1 MTIANLAQ
9 PQWTT
14 DEDATLRNMAGLASP
29 EQISARI
36 GRTPLA
42 VKNRARVLG
51 IRLCTGGPRARF
63 APVVKARALSMLA
76 AGQTLR
82 ATAEA
87 VGASFATVW
96 RWQQAAKE
104 QHP

>member
-1 MTIANLAQ
+1 MTLANLSA
-9 PQWTT
+9 PPWTPA
-14 DEDATLRNMAGLASP
+14 EDAILRKSAGLLSP
-29 EQISARI
+29 EQIGART
-36 GRTPLA
+36 GRTPKA
-42 VKNRARVLG
+42 VKERARVLG

-87 VGASFATVW
+87 VGASFVTVW
-96 RWQQAAKE
+96 RWKQQAEESA
-104 QHP
+104 

>member
-9 PQWTT
+9 PQWTP

-29 EQISARI
+29 EQIGART
-36 GRTPLA
+36 GRTPKA
-42 VKNRARVLG
+42 VKERARALG

-87 VGASFATVW
+87 VGASFVTVW
-96 RWQQAAKE
+96 RWKQQAEGSA
-104 QHP
+104 

>member
-1 MTIANLAQ
+1 MTYINLAQ
-9 PQWTT
+9 PQWT
-14 DEDATLRNMAGLASP
+14 DAEDATLRQMAGLLSP
-29 EQISARI
+29 EQIGARL
-36 GRTPLA
+36 GRTPKA
-42 VKNRARVLG
+42 VKVRAKNLG

-87 VGASFATVW
+87 VGASFVTVW
-96 RWQQAAKE
+96 RWQQAALE
-104 QHP
+104 SP